1 MTVACSTGFFDLVGD
16 LLDLPI
22 MARMSADEVPR
33 VHDIGHQIYNY
44 SMPQGGEEQP
54 FKYRYFFGH
63 WLLRSGMD
71 GSHTYAYQH
80 ALGLGES
87 MGRPW
92 DDFDNAIYRSHMLTY
107 PTVDGIVGTLQ
118 WEGVRAAVDDVRYA
132 TTLRE
137 AATSAIG
144 SADPAAVALGEAA
157 RAWLE
162 QVDILG
168 DLGALRRE
176 MVDHILELQSSV

>member
-1 MTVACSTGFFDLVGD
+1 
-16 LLDLPI
+16 
-22 MARMSADEVPR
+22 
-33 VHDIGHQIYNY
+33 
-44 SMPQGGEEQP
+44 
-54 FKYRYFFGH
+54 
-63 WLLRSGMD
+63 
-71 GSHTYAYQH
+71 
-80 ALGLGES
+80 

-132 TTLRE
+132 TALRE

>member
-1 MTVACSTGFFDLVGD
+1 MSTKRRALFAALTVALSL
-16 LLDLPI
+16 
-22 MARMSADEVPR
+22 
-33 VHDIGHQIYNY
+33 
-44 SMPQGGEEQP
+44 
-54 FKYRYFFGH
+54 
-63 WLLRSGMD
+63 
-71 GSHTYAYQH
+71 
-80 ALGLGES
+80 
-87 MGRPW
+87 
-92 DDFDNAIYRSHMLTY
+92 
-107 PTVDGIVGTLQ
+107 
-118 WEGVRAAVDDVRYA
+118 WEGVRAAVDVRYA